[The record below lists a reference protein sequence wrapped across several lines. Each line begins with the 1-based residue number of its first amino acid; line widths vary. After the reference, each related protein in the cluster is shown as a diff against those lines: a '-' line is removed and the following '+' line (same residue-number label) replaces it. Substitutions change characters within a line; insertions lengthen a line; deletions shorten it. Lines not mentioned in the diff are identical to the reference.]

1 MAAVKAWMQPFRG
14 DTMNVTRRI
23 LLVGGL
29 TAGYAPLTLAQG
41 SWPDR
46 PVRVVSP
53 YGPGGP
59 SDISARL
66 LADQLSRRLDA
77 QFVVENKPGAGTRL
91 ANEYVARAAAD
102 GYTILYAAAPY
113 ATAEALYG
121 RQGFD
126 PVKDMQPVTLTAMAP
141 LFLIVNA
148 QSGFRNVQDLIG
160 FGKTKPGGLDFASP
174 GAGSQP
180 NLAAELLLRD
190 AGIKGVNIH
199 FRGDAPAY
207 IELLAGR
214 VDATLTAITT
224 ALPHIQTGKLRVL
237 GVASTERSPLYPEAP
252 TLREQGMPNV
262 IASGWYGLM
271 VPGATPRAVVDRLQH
286 ETNATLA
293 DPEVRRTLLAQ
304 GLEPRGGSAA
314 EFGAFIA
321 DETRKW
327 TELIRRAG
335 IKGD

>member
-1 MAAVKAWMQPFRG
+1 
-14 DTMNVTRRI
+14 MNNTRRN
-23 LLVGGL
+23 LLGTAL
-29 TAGYAPLTLAQG
+29 CLSAGYGAYAQAQDN
-41 SWPDR
+41 WPSH

-59 SDISARL
+59 SDLSARL
-66 LADQLSRRLDA
+66 LAEHLGRRLNQ
-77 QFVVENKPGAGTRL
+77 QFIVENKPGAGTRL
-91 ANEYVARAAAD
+91 ANEFVARAAPD
-102 GYTILYAAAPY
+102 GYTLLYAAAPY

-121 RQGFD
+121 KQGFD
-126 PVKDMQPVTLTAMAP
+126 PLKDMQPVTLAAMAP
-141 LFLIVNA
+141 LFLIVSA
-148 QSGFRNVQDLIG
+148 QRGFKNVQDLIA

-180 NLAAELLLRD
+180 NLAAELFLRD

-224 ALPHIQTGKLRVL
+224 ALPHIQSGKLHVL
-237 GVASTERSPLYPEAP
+237 GVASAERSSLYPEAL
-252 TLREQGMPNV
+252 TLREQGLPNV

-271 VPGATPRAVVDRLQH
+271 VPGATPRLVVDRL
-286 ETNATLA
+286 EAEMNRALA
-293 DPEVRRTLLAQ
+293 DPDIKQKLLAQ

-314 EFGAFIA
+314 DFRTFID
-321 DETRKW
+321 DETRRW
-327 TELIRRAG
+327 SDLIRKAG